1 MQSAEGIA
9 RSAAA
14 ELAGELGPALPAYVE
29 RRLEAGTQGG
39 KQFLEPGTS
48 IALASLLVSMASLA
62 WTIYRDLRKETEK
75 PSLDVVRTRV
85 RVQLEVP
92 EGISLMQRDRMIA
105 VVVEQ
110 LAGED

>member
-1 MQSAEGIA
+1 MQSAEDIA

-14 ELAGELGPALPAYVE
+14 KLARELDPALPAYVE
-29 RRLEAGTQGG
+29 RQIEAGSEGG
-39 KQFLEPGTS
+39 KQFIEPGTT

-62 WTIYRDLRKETEK
+62 WTIYRDLRKETAR

-85 RVQLEVP
+85 RVQLELP
-92 EGISLMQRDRMIA
+92 EGVSLTQRDQMIA